1 MRCPARS
8 RISAAKDGL
17 MTILQAT
24 NPLTA
29 VRAAA
34 TTAAAAAPATPDAAM
49 GSLFQADLAKASQ
62 DGAASAEKTGVTVPE
77 KSISYVY
84 RGSKS
89 GVMSP
94 TQQFESFVLRSFV
107 ESMLPQENSEYFG
120 TGTAGKIWKSMLAER
135 IGDEMAKDGGIG
147 IAEMLG
153 ERGSKATALEGAQ
166 HDMTR
171 SESLSTSAQALKGI
185 GSI

>member
-1 MRCPARS
+1 
-8 RISAAKDGL
+8 
-17 MTILQAT
+17 MTILSAT
-24 NPLTA
+24 APLA
-29 VRAAA
+29 AARAA
-34 TTAAAAAPATPDAAM
+34 TASAAPAAAPAAADPAL

-62 DGAASAEKTGVTVPE
+62 DAKTTADTAKATVPE

-147 IAEMLG
+147 IADML
-153 ERGSKATALEGAQ
+153 EKRGAKATALSGATQ
-166 HDMTR
+166 DMTR
-171 SESLSTSAQALKGI
+171 SESLSTGAQAFKGLD
-185 GSI
+185 SI